1 MSFATPVRSSPALH
15 NKLDL
20 RQFRLIHR
28 IYFPEYKRA
37 RRKTDLCDHCRAYVR
52 KIQPRTRAFLARAK
66 DDMQNACPDYWTQLL
81 RRARYKTLFSNH
93 DLAESLTLLREV
105 LNTVH
110 ERTYPALRRAA
121 PQPEQIP
128 HTEGL
133 LATEAKLH
141 LEIVSSY
148 DFHMSAAKMEQSA
161 MRELVDKLP
170 RNTAYVHCDFMEK
183 LPIPISGSE
192 TSDQF
197 HGSQRKTLSVF
208 TAYCVECSPQGK
220 RSVTAVVLVSEII
233 ELSALFGSMCVL
245 ECLKDVRG
253 IGSLDMLYLGFDT
266 GTHFRSYENMFYF
279 LFHVAKTH
287 KQKCRL
293 NFLIEKHG
301 KSMCDAEVFSP
312 IRRWLSE
319 FLLNPEAFC
328 DTELEVVK
336 VLKEYAGREERQN
349 PDGTKFI
356 IKVFNPDKP
365 RTSHALSFEDDHL
378 ITRSY
383 SWEAEPTNLTRFP
396 VKISNCIF
404 SPSAAA
410 SARFFSSAKLNH
422 IS

>member
-161 MRELVDKLP
+161 MRELVDKRP

-301 KSMCDAEVFSP
+301 KSNTTM
-312 IRRWLSE
+312 
-319 FLLNPEAFC
+319 AF
-328 DTELEVVK
+328 
-336 VLKEYAGREERQN
+336 
-349 PDGTKFI
+349 
-356 IKVFNPDKP
+356 
-365 RTSHALSFEDDHL
+365 
-378 ITRSY
+378 
-383 SWEAEPTNLTRFP
+383 
-396 VKISNCIF
+396 
-404 SPSAAA
+404 
-410 SARFFSSAKLNH
+410 
-422 IS
+422 